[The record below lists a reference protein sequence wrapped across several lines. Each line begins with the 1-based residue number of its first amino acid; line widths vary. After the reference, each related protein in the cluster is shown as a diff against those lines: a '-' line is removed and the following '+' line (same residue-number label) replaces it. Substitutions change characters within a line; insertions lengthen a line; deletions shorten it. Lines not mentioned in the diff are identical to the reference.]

1 MNKEHLFTADEYRTI
16 ARNITDLVWSLLGKP
31 ELTPEEMDRLIH
43 ASYAARFHWGECGEA
58 LDIARAEWHLAHA
71 NLKVKRPIPAFYH
84 SQKCL
89 EVCQDGELGPFTIAY
104 GYEATARSIAEID
117 KNDDSLD
124 EYLRLAKS
132 FGKKIEDEKE
142 RTMFFADL
150 STVPGYN
157 A

>member
-1 MNKEHLFTADEYRTI
+1 LKKEHRFTADEYRTI
-16 ARNITDLVWSLLGKP
+16 AKNITDLVWSLLDKP

-58 LDIARAEWHLAHA
+58 LDIARAEWHLVRA
-71 NLKVKRPIPAFYH
+71 NLKVERPIPAFYH
-84 SQKCL
+84 SQKIL
-89 EVCQDGELGPFTIAY
+89 EVCQEGELGPFMIAY
-104 GYEATARSIAEID
+104 GYEASARTIAAID
-117 KNDDSLD
+117 KDDDAFD

-142 RTMFFADL
+142 RMTFFADL